1 MRNAIKLVIFATLLS
16 NAALAQQYRPHLSE
30 MIEADNGARYAV
42 DLNTARHFGPVVEAG
57 IYDQGRGG
65 IIPMMFDCRG
75 HAGPLGGN
83 MSPTPARSVGARL
96 AAIACAAARP

>member
-1 MRNAIKLVIFATLLS
+1 MQYAIKVAIFAASLS
-16 NAALAQQYRPHLSE
+16 SAALAQQYRPHLSE

-65 IIPMMFDCRG
+65 IVPMMFDCHG
-75 HAGPLGGN
+75 HAGPLGGT
-83 MSPTPARSVGARL
+83 MSQTPPRSVGARL